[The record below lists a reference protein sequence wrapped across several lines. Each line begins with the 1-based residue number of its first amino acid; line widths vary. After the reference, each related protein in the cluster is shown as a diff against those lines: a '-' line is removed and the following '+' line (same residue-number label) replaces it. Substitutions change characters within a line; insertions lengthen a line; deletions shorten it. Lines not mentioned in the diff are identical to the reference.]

1 MLANPDARWMKRRRR
16 VGEASLS
23 PDHAGQDRAAID
35 NGDNGDDVAIDNGDT
50 GDDVAIDNGDDDDS
64 DGVQHMEAKAN
75 AGLTAS
81 SLASSRA
88 FLSWESGF
96 TSCYDQI
103 FPSVNQPFVVHNK
116 STSGFEIMT
125 TK

>member
-1 MLANPDARWMKRRRR
+1 MKRRRR
-16 VGEASLS
+16 VSEASLS

-35 NGDNGDDVAIDNGDT
+35 NGDN

-81 SLASSRA
+81 SLSSSRA
-88 FLSWESGF
+88 FLSWKPVIKSGF
-96 TSCYDQI
+96 TRYFHQ
-103 FPSVNQPFVVHNK
+103 
-116 STSGFEIMT
+116 
-125 TK
+125 

>member
-1 MLANPDARWMKRRRR
+1 MKRRRR

-35 NGDNGDDVAIDNGDT
+35 NGDNGDDVAIDNGD
-50 GDDVAIDNGDDDDS
+50 DDDS

-81 SLASSRA
+81 PLSSSRA
-88 FLSWESGF
+88 FLSWKPV
-96 TSCYDQI
+96 I
-103 FPSVNQPFVVHNK
+103 
-116 STSGFEIMT
+116 
-125 TK
+125 

>member
-16 VGEASLS
+16 VSEASLS

-35 NGDNGDDVAIDNGDT
+35 NGDN

-81 SLASSRA
+81 SLSSSRT
-88 FLSWESGF
+88 FLSWKSGF

-103 FPSVNQPFVVHNK
+103 FP
-116 STSGFEIMT
+116 
-125 TK
+125 

>member
-16 VGEASLS
+16 VSEASLS

-35 NGDNGDDVAIDNGDT
+35 NGDN

-81 SLASSRA
+81 SLSSSRT
-88 FLSWESGF
+88 FLSRKSGF

-103 FPSVNQPFVVHNK
+103 FP
-116 STSGFEIMT
+116 
-125 TK
+125 